1 MLRPI
6 AYRSYCSYNGYTSE
20 NAEPGI
26 ERMIQSTDFIETL
39 SETWPRVAELITD
52 MQADQLHETRLSRL
66 RHIGALWYSQ
76 GGSADVLTELGLDLA
91 ERLGMPRG
99 IVVSELVLAYGATQD
114 EQRTREWE
122 THLLNRVA
130 ELDGLHRIISAANST
145 LDLDSSL
152 QTVVETVAQVVGVEI
167 CSIYLYEKHR
177 DELVLRATRG
187 SNQGV
192 VGQIVTHLGE
202 GVTGW
207 SARVGRPVAVC
218 DVWSDPRF
226 TSEPQLG
233 DEPFHSMLAVPIVLF
248 SAERFQFS
256 ADKLQG
262 VINIQ
267 TRGPRDFTQEEINFV
282 EVAAGEL
289 AFFIANAQLYQQT
302 DERLQVKVHELTT
315 LQQVSKHIA
324 EQLGLRDVLNLIA
337 EKAVELAK
345 ADRAD
350 IFQIGEDGNLHL
362 VASCGGFNEQSNEG
376 IRSFIAHTA
385 SDARPL
391 AILDAHQDSRFP
403 ELSEI
408 ATREQFH
415 SLFCMPLRA
424 RERTIGNICLYT
436 REPHHFDYEETRLL
450 STFADEAA
458 IAIENAR
465 LYEESQRA
473 LAVKS
478 AMLQEMHHRVRNNL
492 QTISALL
499 AMQLRRLSAEEHGAR
514 ALRESVARI
523 QSIAAV
529 HNLLCR
535 EDVGVTTV
543 EAVARQVVDSTTGGL
558 VAVDHPVQFD
568 ITGDVVHV
576 GSREATVLALLINE
590 LISNALTHG
599 LAAEGGRVEIEATLN
614 HDHDMVMLEVRDD
627 GPTHPPTVPVTTNS
641 GLGIQIIQT
650 LVGDDMGGSFEL
662 LREPGDDWTRARLIF
677 PHRLVLAPGSDG
689 GGQ

>member
-1 MLRPI
+1 MQQMLSAQPPDI
-6 AYRSYCSYNGYTSE
+6 VESL
-20 NAEPGI
+20 AE
-26 ERMIQSTDFIETL
+26 S
-39 SETWPRVAELITD
+39 WPRVVELIADMETD
-52 MQADQLHETRLSRL
+52 PASETRLSRL
-66 RHIGALWYSQ
+66 RHIGAIWYAR
-76 GGSADVLTELGLDLA
+76 GGSVEMLTELGLALSQ
-91 ERLGMPRG
+91 RLDMARG
-99 IVVSELVLAYGATQD
+99 VVVSELILAYGATRE

-152 QTVVETVAQVVGVEI
+152 QTVVETVAQVVGVEV

-187 SNQGV
+187 LDQGT
-192 VGQIVTHLGE
+192 VGQVVMHLGE

-207 SARVGRPVAVC
+207 AARIGSPVAVF
-218 DVWSDPRF
+218 DVWDNPDDTRF
-226 TSEPQLG
+226 TVEPQLG

-282 EVAAGEL
+282 ELAAGEL

-302 DERLQVKVHELTT
+302 DERLQIKVHELTT

-324 EQLGLRDVLNLIA
+324 EKLGLHEVLNLIA

-350 IFQIGEDGNLHL
+350 IFQMIEGNNSQLVTSYGGKGNHDSDG
-362 VASCGGFNEQSNEG
+362 V
-376 IRSFIAHTA
+376 RVFIAQVA
-385 SDARPL
+385 AGNRPL
-391 AILDAHQDSRFP
+391 AILNAYQDSRFP
-403 ELSEI
+403 EL
-408 ATREQFH
+408 AQLAARENFH

-424 RERTIGNICLYT
+424 RERMIGSICLYT
-436 REPHHFDYEETRLL
+436 REPHHFDYEEARLL

-499 AMQLRRLSAEEHGAR
+499 AMQLRRMDPDERGAR
-514 ALRESVARI
+514 SMRESVARI

-543 EAVARQVVDSTTGGL
+543 EAVARQVVESSSAAL
-558 VAVDHPVQFD
+558 LNVDKPVHFT
-568 ITGDVVHV
+568 IMGDMVQV

-590 LISNALTHG
+590 LISNAISHG
-599 LAAEGGRVEIEATLN
+599 LSNEGGRIEIESTI
-614 HDHDMVMLEVRDD
+614 HQDMIVLEVRDD
-627 GPTHPPTVPVTTNS
+627 GPMHPKISTGGSGS
-641 GLGIQIIQT
+641 GLGHQIIQT
-650 LVGDDMGGSFEL
+650 LVSDDLGGSFEL
-662 LREPGDDWTRARLIF
+662 INPPGEEWTRARLIF
-677 PHRLVLAPGSDG
+677 PQHALSVPNDG
-689 GGQ
+689 

>member
-1 MLRPI
+1 MQQAL
-6 AYRSYCSYNGYTSE
+6 T
-20 NAEPGI
+20 
-26 ERMIQSTDFIETL
+26 IQSADLIETL
-39 SETWPRVAELITD
+39 HEEWPRVAELITE
-52 MQADQLHETRLSRL
+52 MEQDQLIETRLGRL
-66 RHIGALWYSQ
+66 RHIGAIWYVR
-76 GGSADVLTELGLDLA
+76 GGSPELLTELGLTLA
-91 ERLGMPRG
+91 ERLDISRG
-99 IVVSELVLAYGATQD
+99 IVISELLLAYSATQE

-152 QTVVETVAQVVGVEI
+152 QTVVETVAHVVGVEV
-167 CSIYLYEKHR
+167 CSIYLYDKHR

-187 SNQGV
+187 VHQAGI
-192 VGQIVTHLGE
+192 GQIATRLGE

-207 SARVGRPVAVC
+207 AARVGRPVAVR
-218 DVWSDPRF
+218 DVWEDPRF
-226 TSEPQLG
+226 TIEPQLG
-233 DEPFHSMLAVPIVLF
+233 DEPFHSMLAVPVVLF

-267 TRGPRDFTQEEINFV
+267 TKGPRDFTQEEINFV

-324 EQLGLRDVLNLIA
+324 EQLNLHEVLNLIA
-337 EKAVELAK
+337 EKAVELAQ

-350 IFQIGEDGNLHL
+350 IYQMMDNGGLRL
-362 VASCGGFNEQSNEG
+362 VASHGGQGSGEVG
-376 IRSFIAHTA
+376 DIHHFITQTL
-385 SDARPL
+385 DDNRPL
-391 AILDAHQDSRFP
+391 AILNALQDSRFP
-403 ELSEI
+403 GL
-408 ATREQFH
+408 ADVARREHFH

-436 REPHHFDYEETRLL
+436 RNSHHFDYEEARLL

-478 AMLQEMHHRVRNNL
+478 VMLQEMHHRVRNNL

-499 AMQLRRLSAEEHGAR
+499 TMQLRRLDPTSTGAK
-514 ALRESVARI
+514 ALRESVTRI
-523 QSIAAV
+523 QSIAVV

-535 EDVGVTTV
+535 EDVGVTTIG
-543 EAVARQVVDSTTGGL
+543 AVARQVVDNTSAGL
-558 VAVDHPVQFD
+558 VAVEHPVNFA
-568 ITGDVVHV
+568 ITGDTVHV
-576 GSREATVLALLINE
+576 GSREATVLALVINE
-590 LISNALTHG
+590 LINNALTHG
-599 LAAEGGRVEIEATLN
+599 LASEGGKVEIESRMQDEL
-614 HDHDMVMLEVRDD
+614 VIIEVRDD
-627 GPTHPPTVPVTTNS
+627 GPTHPPSQNGNSPTSSS

-650 LVGDDMGGSFEL
+650 LVNDDLGGSFEL
-662 LREPGDDWTRARLIF
+662 LSHDDDTWMRARLYF
-677 PHRLVLAPGSDG
+677 PRQALHVEEDAH
-689 GGQ
+689 

>member
-1 MLRPI
+1 ME
-6 AYRSYCSYNGYTSE
+6 S
-20 NAEPGI
+20 
-26 ERMIQSTDFIETL
+26 
-39 SETWPRVAELITD
+39 
-52 MQADQLHETRLSRL
+52 DQLTETRIGRL
-66 RHIGALWYSQ
+66 RHIGAIWHAR
-76 GGSADVLTELGLDLA
+76 GGSAEILTELGLVLA
-91 ERLGMPRG
+91 ERLGMPQG
-99 IVVSELVLAYGATQD
+99 MVVSELLQSYSAAQE

-152 QTVVETVAQVVGVEI
+152 QTVVETVAQVVGVEV
-167 CSIYLYEKHR
+167 CSVYIYDKHR
-177 DELVLRATRG
+177 DELVLRAMRG
-187 SNQGV
+187 LNQAS
-192 VGQIVTHLGE
+192 VGQVVTHLGE

-207 SARVGRPVAVC
+207 SARVGRPVVVR
-218 DVWSDPRF
+218 DVWDDARF
-226 TSEPQLG
+226 TVEPQLG
-233 DEPFHSMLAVPIVLF
+233 EEPFHSMLAVPIVLF

-267 TRGPRDFTQEEINFV
+267 TKGPRDFTQEEINFV

-302 DERLQVKVHELTT
+302 DERLQNKLHVLTI

-324 EQLGLRDVLNLIA
+324 EQLDLREVLNLIA

-350 IFQIGEDGNLHL
+350 IFQMDEEGNSQLVTTYGGNRDNSTNALHL
-362 VASCGGFNEQSNEG
+362 FQ
-376 IRSFIAHTA
+376 AHR
-385 SDARPL
+385 DNGNRPL
-391 AILDAHQDSRFP
+391 AILNAHQDTRFP
-403 ELSEI
+403 EL
-408 ATREQFH
+408 AQMAVRGNYQ
-415 SLFCMPLRA
+415 SLFCMPLQA
-424 RERTIGNICLYT
+424 RERMIGSICLYT
-436 REPHHFDYEETRLL
+436 KEMHHFDYEEVRLL

-499 AMQLRRLSAEEHGAR
+499 AMQLRRMDAGNPGAR

-523 QSIAAV
+523 QSIAGV

-543 EAVARQVVDSTTGGL
+543 GAVVRQVVDNASSGL
-558 VAVDHPVQFD
+558 VMDHPVHFTV
-568 ITGDVVHV
+568 TGDVVHV
-576 GSREATVLALLINE
+576 GSREATVLALIINE
-590 LISNALTHG
+590 LISNALAHG
-599 LAAEGGRVEIEATLN
+599 LAAEGGRVEIEAAVE
-614 HDHDMVMLEVRDD
+614 HDMVKIEVRDD
-627 GPTHPPTVPVTTNS
+627 GPTHPQLPRETPGS

-650 LVGDDMGGSFEL
+650 LVSDDLGGTFDL
-662 LREPGDDWTRARLIF
+662 LQEPDDDWMRARLFF
-677 PHRLVLAPGSDG
+677 PHRLLNSTK
-689 GGQ
+689 

>member
-1 MLRPI
+1 MWSATKAPVFHHMDSDTQQTFAMYAPDLLQQ
-6 AYRSYCSYNGYTSE
+6 
-20 NAEPGI
+20 I
-26 ERMIQSTDFIETL
+26 EEQ
-39 SETWPRVAELITD
+39 WPRIAELILE
-52 MQADQLHETRLSRL
+52 MEQDQLTETRLGRL
-66 RHIGALWYSQ
+66 RHIGAIWYVRD
-76 GGSADVLTELGLDLA
+76 GSAEMLTELGLALA
-91 ERLGMPRG
+91 ERLSIPRG
-99 IVVSELVLAYGATQD
+99 VVVSELLLSYSATRE

-152 QTVVETVAQVVGVEI
+152 QTVVETVAHVVGVEV
-167 CSIYLYEKHR
+167 CSIYLYDKHR

-187 SNQGV
+187 LNQGG

-207 SARVGRPVAVC
+207 AARVGRPVAVR
-218 DVWSDPRF
+218 DVLADPRF
-226 TSEPQLG
+226 TIEPQLG
-233 DEPFHSMLAVPIVLF
+233 EEPFHSMLAVPIVLF
-248 SAERFQFS
+248 SAERFQFT

-324 EQLGLRDVLNLIA
+324 EQLNLHEVLNLIA
-337 EKAVELAK
+337 EKAVELAQ

-350 IFQIGEDGNLHL
+350 IFRMLEDGSLRL
-362 VASCGGFNEQSNEG
+362 VVSYGGPGTSKVEDIHRFISQSL
-376 IRSFIAHTA
+376 
-385 SDARPL
+385 SDNRPL
-391 AILDAHQDSRFP
+391 AILNAYQDSRFP
-403 ELSEI
+403 GL
-408 ATREQFH
+408 ADVALRENFH

-436 REPHHFDYEETRLL
+436 HEPHHFDYEEARLL

-478 AMLQEMHHRVRNNL
+478 VMLQEMHHRVRNNL

-499 AMQLRRLSAEEHGAR
+499 AMQLRRLEPVSAGAQ

-523 QSIAAV
+523 QSIAVV

-543 EAVARQVVDSTTGGL
+543 SAVVRQVVDNTSAGL
-558 VAVDHPVQFD
+558 VAVEHPVKFA

-590 LISNALTHG
+590 LINNALTHG
-599 LAAEGGRVEIEATLN
+599 LAAEGGRVEIDATLRGEL
-614 HDHDMVMLEVRDD
+614 VVIEVRDD
-627 GPTHPPTVPVTTNS
+627 GPTHPPAKNNGGSPGS

-650 LVGDDMGGSFEL
+650 LVSDDLGGSFEL
-662 LREPGDDWTRARLIF
+662 VHEPGDQWMRARLYF
-677 PHRLVLAPGSDG
+677 PRRALMVEEKAN
-689 GGQ
+689 